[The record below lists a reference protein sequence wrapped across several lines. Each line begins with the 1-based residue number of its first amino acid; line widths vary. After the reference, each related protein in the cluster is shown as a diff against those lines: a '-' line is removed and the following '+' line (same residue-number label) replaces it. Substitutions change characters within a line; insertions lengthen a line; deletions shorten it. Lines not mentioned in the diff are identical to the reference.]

1 MKLITAKQD
10 FKAVRETAVKRFPAL
25 ASKIGQKRKTVEFQ
39 LPEYE
44 IADLPELSAN
54 HGALL
59 LTCFN
64 AALAN
69 LAKDLFAEKADD
81 WNYSPSAEDLSPSAL
96 AASFEKVSRGRV
108 LTLESA
114 GKLAAWITAN
124 MHALLA
130 GIKVA
135 EPTYQPAQLSAIAV
149 VIGKYTAYESKGAD
163 YLAKVI
169 TRLDQ
174 IAEAIAGND
183 ELAASFTEDSALP
196 SVFDALRNKF
206 AKVGDDEIDAD
217 AL

>member
-1 MKLITAKQD
+1 MKLTTAKQD

-44 IADLPELSAN
+44 VADLPELTAN

-64 AALAN
+64 AAIGN

-81 WNYSPSAEDLSPSAL
+81 WNYAPSVEELSPAAL

-124 MHALLA
+124 MSALVA
-130 GIKVA
+130 GIKVSDA
-135 EPTYQPAQLSAIAV
+135 AYQPAQLSAIAV

-169 TRLDQ
+169 MRLDQ
-174 IAEAIAGND
+174 IAEAIAANE
-183 ELAASFTEDSALP
+183 ELAISFTVDSSLP

>member
-25 ASKIGQKRKTVEFQ
+25 ASKVGQKRKTAEFQ
-39 LPEYE
+39 MPEYE
-44 IADLPELSAN
+44 VADLAELSTN
-54 HGALL
+54 HGQLL

-64 AALAN
+64 AAIGN

-81 WNYSPSAEDLSPSAL
+81 WNYAPGIEELSPAAL

-114 GKLAAWITAN
+114 GKLAAWISQN
-124 MHALLA
+124 LHALVT

-135 EPTYQPAQLSAIAV
+135 EPTYQAAQLSAIAV

-169 TRLDQ
+169 MRLDQ